1 MVELRKGKKLGTLGR
16 LPDAKG
22 RGNRSLKQVRLI
34 SRTSRL
40 LFMQAY
46 EKMGEGNMRM
56 AAMAAAKRQAM
67 ICLIA
72 HILMAIILLHQF
84 YAPLL

>member
-1 MVELRKGKKLGTLGR
+1 
-16 LPDAKG
+16 
-22 RGNRSLKQVRLI
+22 
-34 SRTSRL
+34 
-40 LFMQAY
+40 MQAY